1 VTAPE
6 SGNPESEARVGPT
19 CPPSREA
26 LRRVRRSL
34 GGGGKVGPYDRFYDR
49 FGVGV
54 LEVGPYDRFYDRF
67 GV

>member
-1 VTAPE
+1 MTALE

-34 GGGGKVGPYDRFYDR
+34 GGGGKVGPYDRFY
-49 FGVGV
+49 G
-54 LEVGPYDRFYDRF
+54 LKVGPYDRFYGRF